1 MRRKK
6 HTYFRG
12 FILWRMASTNQS
24 TSSVQEPVF
33 HMCDAS
39 EFAAATVDGGFYYS
53 PTFKDDK
60 FIHATADPQ
69 FLLEAGNHFYKVI
82 SAVKISLFSSRESP
96 NYFTTFRLIQ
106 WTFTLQL
113 FLSISCNGL
122 CSVSSGFVRPRHAE

>member
-1 MRRKK
+1 ME
-6 HTYFRG
+6 
-12 FILWRMASTNQS
+12 STDLS

-82 SAVKISLFSSRESP
+82 PVP
-96 NYFTTFRLIQ
+96 
-106 WTFTLQL
+106 
-113 FLSISCNGL
+113 FLVEDHSIFL
-122 CSVSSGFVRPRHAE
+122 RHCD

>member
-1 MRRKK
+1 MS
-6 HTYFRG
+6 
-12 FILWRMASTNQS
+12 STVQS

-82 SAVKISLFSSRESP
+82 LVKTNS
-96 NYFTTFRLIQ
+96 
-106 WTFTLQL
+106 L
-113 FLSISCNGL
+113 FLSKIIQL
-122 CSVSSGFVRPRHAE
+122 CCDNAIDILYPYF